1 MALGFE
7 YWRNSF
13 GLTSYNIRMT
23 IPKIDA
29 CEKLNAPEHLCSD
42 VLVGALYVHNGK
54 DNEDKLNRL
63 EQITKKIG
71 GKKATY
77 VMGLLVL
84 PQLMEDVMK
93 TNKYED
99 FLTERRQRTIN

>member
-1 MALGFE
+1 
-7 YWRNSF
+7 
-13 GLTSYNIRMT
+13 MT

-29 CEKLNAPEHLCSD
+29 CEKLNAPEHLSSD

-54 DNEDKLNRL
+54 DTQDKLNRV

-77 VMGLLVL
+77 VMALLIL
-84 PQLMEDVMK
+84 PQLMDDVMK
-93 TNKYED
+93 TNKYND
-99 FLTERRQRTIN
+99 FLKEREERTIN

>member
-1 MALGFE
+1 
-7 YWRNSF
+7 
-13 GLTSYNIRMT
+13 MT

-29 CEKLNAPEHLCSD
+29 CEKLNAPEHLSSD
-42 VLVGALYVHNGK
+42 VIVGALYVHNGK
-54 DNEDKLNRL
+54 DTQDKSNRI

-77 VMGLLVL
+77 VMGLLTL

-93 TNKYED
+93 TNKYKD
-99 FLTERRQRTIN
+99 FLEERAQRTIN